1 MRNLILATA
10 ALSAALSPAAYR
22 YTAWPETMP
31 GNTASPFILA
41 KPFADLAEAV
51 RQRRTIVEYAL
62 PPGVVSQPYL
72 SSNRPHGYIDDVA
85 LPTITNSPWIVS
97 AGQYDRN
104 TNLYTFAAASSVTN
118 TALPDGSSGESV
130 VHDLRLLA
138 SGPQAFPIFPNRFK
152 SNAWYVPTSFSL
164 DAQARR
170 VGNKHY
176 GSLIAAINDLFD
188 VDLFLYTQPEANEGS
203 FILQSH
209 IDLAQTNCCK
219 LSKIAVTLPV
229 SANEIGNLPIWGDGP
244 YSNFNQSFSEVADLG
259 KMSWEYGPVLKQ
271 PVWTTDVEYLSGPE
285 SRRKYTPSPGSG
297 LFSMDL
303 KVSKTGY
310 EYEDDQGDMQLAVT
324 PNPRFRGSYHSEI
337 PDQELNLPI
346 FTTNTLYA
354 IDGREKIEL
363 SEAICIWKAQESANC
378 EKTTADLSAINTIY
392 HLTTNFYFISTN
404 SIMPE
409 LAGCYNGLYR
419 QSYPA
424 YTNRCRWTC
433 SAYTLQAAWN
443 DVASTIPIPAEA
455 VAYMPQRQVYTKEG
469 DAWSCNIP
477 YTLDA
482 PTVAGESYWR
492 RASLIRLELIAL
504 VLLFNLTAE

>member
-10 ALSAALSPAAYR
+10 VLSAALSPAAYR
-22 YTAWPETMP
+22 YTAWPEAMP
-31 GNTASPFILA
+31 GNTASPFILT

-51 RQRRTIVEYAL
+51 RQRKTIVDYAL
-62 PPGVVSQPYL
+62 PPSAHISP
-72 SSNRPHGYIDDVA
+72 SWSNPHSYIDDVA

-97 AGQYDRN
+97 AAQYSSA
-104 TNLYTFAAASSVTN
+104 TNLYTFAAASSTTN
-118 TALPDGSSGESV
+118 SALPSGSSGESV
-130 VHDLRLLA
+130 VNDLRLMA
-138 SGPQAFPIFPNRFK
+138 RGPFVKAGAYNVGF
-152 SNAWYVPTSFSL
+152 VPASFSL
-164 DAQARR
+164 DAQTRR

-176 GSLIAAINDLFD
+176 GSLIAAINDLFNA
-188 VDLFLYTQPEANEGS
+188 DLFLYEQPEANEGS

-219 LSKIAVTLPV
+219 LSKIAVIHPV
-229 SANEIGNLPIWGDGP
+229 SNTEIGNLPIWADGP
-244 YSNFNQSFSEVADLG
+244 FSNFNQSFFEEVDLG
-259 KMSWEYGPVLKQ
+259 DMYWDYDWDLERY
-271 PVWTTDVEYLSGPE
+271 VWTPYGDWKPDPT

-297 LFSMDL
+297 SFSLDL

-310 EYEDDQGDMQLAVT
+310 EYEDDQGNLQLAIT
-324 PNPRFRGSYHSEI
+324 PVPRFFGEYQSEI

-354 IDGREKIEL
+354 IDGRAKLEL
-363 SEAICIWKAQESANC
+363 LESVCIWEARVSANC
-378 EKTTADLSAINTIY
+378 EKTTADLSATNTIY
-392 HLTTNFYFISTN
+392 HLATTNFYFISTN

-424 YTNRCRWTC
+424 YTNRCRWTS
-433 SAYTLQAAWN
+433 SAYTLQAAFN

-455 VAYMPQRQVYTKEG
+455 VAYMPQRPVYTKEG
-469 DAWSCNIP
+469 EAWSCNIP

-492 RASLIRLELIAL
+492 LSSTIKLELIAL
-504 VLLFNLTAE
+504 ILLFNLTAE

>member
-1 MRNLILATA
+1 MRNLIILATA

-51 RQRRTIVEYAL
+51 RQRKTIVDYAL
-62 PPGVVSQPYL
+62 PPSAHLPPFMGNPYD
-72 SSNRPHGYIDDVA
+72 YIDDVA

-97 AGQYDRN
+97 AAQYSN
-104 TNLYTFAAASSVTN
+104 FTNLYTFAAASSVTN

-130 VHDLRLLA
+130 VNDLRLMAKGPPAA
-138 SGPQAFPIFPNRFK
+138 SDRYKYNV
-152 SNAWYVPTSFSL
+152 WYVPASFSL

-176 GSLIAAINDLFD
+176 GSLIAAINDLFNA
-188 VDLFLYTQPEANEGS
+188 DLFLYEQPEANESS

-219 LSKIAVTLPV
+219 LSKIAVTHPV
-229 SANEIGNLPIWGDGP
+229 SNTEIKNLPIWGDGP
-244 YSNFNQSFSEVADLG
+244 YSDFNQYFREAIDVG
-259 KMSWEYGPVLKQ
+259 KMYGDYDYDLKQ
-271 PVWTTDVEYLSGPE
+271 YEWTTWGESPPHSE
-285 SRRKYTPSPGSG
+285 SRRKYTASPGSG
-297 LFSMDL
+297 SFELWLRVD
-303 KVSKTGY
+303 KTGY
-310 EYEDDQGDMQLAVT
+310 EYEDEQGNLQLAVT
-324 PNPRFRGSYHSEI
+324 PVPRIWGEYESEI
-337 PDQELNLPI
+337 PVDQELNLPI

-354 IDGREKIEL
+354 IDGRAKIEL
-363 SEAICIWKAQESANC
+363 SEAICIWKARVAADC
-378 EKTTADLSAINTIY
+378 EKTTADLSATNTIY
-392 HLTTNFYFISTN
+392 HLAPTNFYFISTN

-433 SAYTLQAAWN
+433 SAYTLQAAFN

-455 VAYMPQRQVYTKEG
+455 VAYMPQRPVYTKVD

-477 YTLDA
+477 YTLDE

-492 RASLIRLELIAL
+492 RSSSIKLELVGL